1 LKILKTAREAK
12 EDSALQASNKMLE
25 KQEIKKR
32 GITMKTETVKPISY
46 NTIKRNTCLNRFFEK
61 EEESRE

>member
-1 LKILKTAREAK
+1 
-12 EDSALQASNKMLE
+12 MLE

-61 EEESRE
+61 EEESKE